1 MVVETEVIV
10 VVVVVV
16 VVVDVDA
23 VGLCNSDLHFLRT
36 VISFNLFH

>member
-10 VVVVVV
+10 VVVVVAV
-16 VVVDVDA
+16 VAVAA